1 MVKIT
6 QSQLVDKSE
15 LQLKLADY
23 SKNAR
28 VHVMA
33 THFLPSNIESA
44 LNMIKG
50 AQQNQI
56 ACSVFT
62 FAKWTN
68 LLLSD
73 RELSDEYRYVFD
85 RASAERN
92 LGNSLDRPSLLNKRI
107 FTRKT
112 EVDQEVLS
120 SGSKFQSR
128 KEDMMMVQTGESSFG
143 SITIDGRNAHVLDYI
158 TDYQNFLRDSPLV
171 ALNLKPDQEGV
182 ITFKHEKLSS
192 YSSIQILVV
201 DESSC
206 MQSVRNLQSLSEP
219 SKRDLSLK
227 KSLNESKGLTQ
238 SREHQCLESGQKTFI
253 EDITSSEVM
262 LVDDLTKIGQ
272 ILTEISQMNGMH
284 SGSSEWDKL
293 SFVKSWETLTR
304 DQKNFYFGEY

>member
-1 MVKIT
+1 MVYKGGGR
-6 QSQLVDKSE
+6 QY
-15 LQLKLADY
+15 LQ
-23 SKNAR
+23 
-28 VHVMA
+28 
-33 THFLPSNIESA
+33 P
-44 LNMIKG
+44 
-50 AQQNQI
+50 
-56 ACSVFT
+56 
-62 FAKWTN
+62 
-68 LLLSD
+68 
-73 RELSDEYRYVFD
+73 
-85 RASAERN
+85 
-92 LGNSLDRPSLLNKRI
+92 
-107 FTRKT
+107 
-112 EVDQEVLS
+112 
-120 SGSKFQSR
+120 GSK
-128 KEDMMMVQTGESSFG
+128 
-143 SITIDGRNAHVLDYI
+143 TIDGRNAQVLDYI

-171 ALNLKPDQEGV
+171 ALNLKPDHEGV
-182 ITFKHEKLSS
+182 INFKHEKLSS

-272 ILTEISQMNGMH
+272 ILTEISQMNGLH

-293 SFVKSWETLTR
+293 SFVKSWETLTI

>member
-1 MVKIT
+1 MVYGGGGRQYRQPGST
-6 QSQLVDKSE
+6 
-15 LQLKLADY
+15 
-23 SKNAR
+23 
-28 VHVMA
+28 
-33 THFLPSNIESA
+33 TIE
-44 LNMIKG
+44 
-50 AQQNQI
+50 
-56 ACSVFT
+56 
-62 FAKWTN
+62 
-68 LLLSD
+68 
-73 RELSDEYRYVFD
+73 
-85 RASAERN
+85 
-92 LGNSLDRPSLLNKRI
+92 
-107 FTRKT
+107 
-112 EVDQEVLS
+112 
-120 SGSKFQSR
+120 
-128 KEDMMMVQTGESSFG
+128 
-143 SITIDGRNAHVLDYI
+143 GRNAHVLDYI